1 MPGTTGLGRTRG
13 GTTCL
18 HDDSHWAIRPPVRR
32 KDFSRV
38 ECSIAR
44 AADEVGDAWSLL
56 VLRHAFLGVRRFG
69 DLQAALDIPPNTL
82 TNRLTALQKK
92 GLLKKR
98 KYESHPPRYEYD
110 LTERSLDLLPLIVSL
125 AVWGSRWKAPDG
137 PPFELVDAESG
148 EVLDPV
154 LVDGKTGK
162 RIEPGTI
169 GLRTGPGASSELRRA
184 VAATGREI
192 LVLGRKAAT
201 SERAC
206 S

>member
-1 MPGTTGLGRTRG
+1 
-13 GTTCL
+13 
-18 HDDSHWAIRPPVRR
+18 VRR
-32 KDFSRV
+32 KDFSSV

-44 AADEVGDAWSLL
+44 AADEVGDPWSLL
-56 VLRHAFLGVRRFG
+56 VLRHAFLGVRRFA

-125 AVWGSRWKAPDG
+125 AVWGSRWKAPGG

-148 EVLDPV
+148 ELLDPV
-154 LVDGKTGK
+154 FVDRRTGK
-162 RIEPGTI
+162 LIEPGNI
-169 GLRTGPGASSELRRA
+169 GLRIGPGASSELRRA
-184 VAATGREI
+184 VATAGRDI
-192 LVLGRKAAT
+192 LVLGKTAAA
-201 SERAC
+201 SQGAC